1 MHLFFKRL
9 ITLSVFTLFPMILF
23 SETISDSH
31 MGYSVDLPQN
41 WVCDKDTINQHFF
54 YDTSGT
60 YQSIIGITMTDFSSD
75 STYKTSLEWT
85 RAHFLAYLITV
96 RSTVSLFGEPLS
108 DPYGSVVFYDSSS
121 STQSGYKSMELYAKF
136 NSLLSDTMNWDE
148 YIKYVAVNKKGYEIY
163 VFGDTSDI
171 VKNLSYYGDL
181 INIIKIDSSSQAPVF
196 RPLIY
201 SNDKLKSSI
210 NTANLPEVFDLLG
223 RGYRVSRGSNTNVP
237 KKAAGIVLMKN
248 LKYLN
253 VLH

>member
-9 ITLSVFTLFPMILF
+9 ITLSVFTFFPMTLF
-23 SETISDSH
+23 SETVSDSY

-54 YDTSGT
+54 YDTSGM
-60 YQSIIGITMTDFSSD
+60 YQSIVGITMTNFSSD

-96 RSTVSLFGEPLS
+96 QSTVSLFGEPLS

-121 STQSGYKSMELYAKF
+121 STQSGFKSMELYSQF
-136 NSLLSDTMNWDE
+136 NSLLSDSLSWDE
-148 YIKYVAVNKKGYEIY
+148 YIKYVAVNRKGYEIY
-163 VFGDTSDI
+163 VLGDTSDMI
-171 VKNLSYYGDL
+171 KNMAYYSGFVDS
-181 INIIKIDSSSQAPVF
+181 IKIDTTIQSTVF

-201 SNDKLKSSI
+201 SNDKLKSPI
-210 NTANLPEVFDLLG
+210 NITNLPEVFDLLG
-223 RGYRVSRGSNTNVP
+223 RGYRVSRGGNTNTP
-237 KKAAGIVLMKN
+237 KKAAGMVLMKN